1 MGDEGHKGLK
11 VIFGKSSCPEMT
23 HEMFS
28 AVTYHNKSPDFYEE
42 VKIKLPSNL
51 RECHHI
57 LFTFYHISC
66 QGQRKDQQSTELPVG
81 YTVSY
86 QWPLPA
92 IVQARLLTRILFF
105 SGSQFTGVVV
115 YKPAFSSCR

>member
-1 MGDEGHKGLK
+1 MGEEGHKGLK

-51 RECHHI
+51 REYHHI

-81 YTVSY
+81 YTWIPIYRYLPYLAILWPFLASKVPSLY
-86 QWPLPA
+86 QD
-92 IVQARLLTRILFF
+92 FF
-105 SGSQFTGVVV
+105 G
-115 YKPAFSSCR
+115 

>member
-1 MGDEGHKGLK
+1 MK
-11 VIFGKSSCPEMT
+11 VIYGKSWCPEMT
-23 HEMFS
+23 TEMYS

-51 RECHHI
+51 RDYHHI

-81 YTVSY
+81 E
-86 QWPLPA
+86 
-92 IVQARLLTRILFF
+92 
-105 SGSQFTGVVV
+105 
-115 YKPAFSSCR
+115 